1 MKELREDTIL
11 TQPQKDILLKTVV
24 SDNISNQVSPTA
36 TQQSK
41 SLLQTIQE
49 KTGETTKT
57 PGDLPFTAKEKESAG
72 TATVQ
77 DKFSRRMDQR
87 KEV

>member
-1 MKELREDTIL
+1 MDVTE
-11 TQPQKDILLKTVV
+11 
-24 SDNISNQVSPTA
+24 PTPA
-36 TQQSK
+36 TAQERK

-57 PGDLPFTAKEKESAG
+57 PEDLPFTATEKESAG
-72 TATVQ
+72 TATAQ